1 MRLPVTVMITVI
13 HHAQMDCQHIAT
25 IMETLL
31 TVMVPRHIRTIM
43 GIPHTAMVP
52 RHIRTIMGIPRTAM
66 APRHIRMIMGILHS
80 QMARHVTLTI
90 MVTLLV
96 TDKDRC

>member
-13 HHAQMDCQHIAT
+13 HHAQMDCQHITT

-31 TVMVPRHIRTIM
+31 TVMVSRHIR
-43 GIPHTAMVP
+43 
-52 RHIRTIMGIPRTAM
+52 
-66 APRHIRMIMGILHS
+66 
-80 QMARHVTLTI
+80 TI

>member
-31 TVMVPRHIRTIM
+31 TV
-43 GIPHTAMVP
+43 MVP

-96 TDKDRC
+96 TDKDSC

>member
-31 TVMVPRHIRTIM
+31 TV
-43 GIPHTAMVP
+43 MVP